1 VDNSSDIVENLGVL
15 GITCG
20 SISTKNKLISP
31 YMGGIDAITGTF
43 GLKVISSSA
52 VELNHIG
59 LIPVRIHKRLISAKD
74 PDKP

>member
-1 VDNSSDIVENLGVL
+1 MDNSSDIVENLGVL

-52 VELNHIG
+52 VELNSFW
-59 LIPVRIHKRLISAKD
+59 LIPARIHKHLITGED